1 MKSYFFAA
9 ALLAHSASVVPVFAQ
24 ASTPAPKTVEDACVF
39 VAKSMLMVKELRI
52 GVVQSFPE
60 LSPPGAR
67 LTYSTKLDAKDTEID
82 QEIECQFD
90 PDAQPLK
97 VTRFCMDSTCYAID
111 SEDQEDRRRLLEVQA
126 LMARLK

>member
-1 MKSYFFAA
+1 MKSHLFAA
-9 ALLAHSASVVPVFAQ
+9 ILFASSGLVTPVFAQ
-24 ASTPAPKTVEDACVF
+24 SPGQAPKTVEDACIF
-39 VAKSMLMVKELRI
+39 VAKSMLMVKDLKV

-67 LTYSTKLDAKDTEID
+67 LTYSTKLDAKDAEID
-82 QEIECQFD
+82 EEIECQFD

-97 VTRFCMDSTCYAID
+97 VTRFCMDTTCYAID